1 MNQDNYSEYTLS
13 STEDIYGVLRKLVLS
28 KQSISVAIGS
38 KFKKYQSKIINAN
51 LETLS
56 FNLERLTPEEG
67 NKIVSAG
74 NRFNIEA
81 EHQGAKISFR
91 VDNRMSFQPEHQQ
104 YRVEFPSEVH
114 YLQRRS
120 CFRVE
125 QGVNDIQIRLGDNIN
140 NRIASGRLVDLS
152 STGFKARF
160 EVSQD
165 KALKPNKAFPKS
177 TLIFSDDTSISLSL
191 GCNHTQYAQR
201 QLFCG
206 FHIVSMAPMEQR
218 FLDQK
223 IQQLQWQKEDDIE
236 ELNDDV
242 RSI

>member
-1 MNQDNYSEYTLS
+1 MSKDNYSQYNLN
-13 STEDIYGVLRKLVLS
+13 STEDIYGALRKLALS
-28 KQSISVAIGS
+28 KQSITIRMESQL
-38 KFKKYQSKIINAN
+38 KKYQSKIVNAN

-56 FNLERLTPEEG
+56 FNLERLSPEEG
-67 NKIVSAG
+67 NKIVAAG
-74 NRFNIEA
+74 NRFDIEA
-81 EHQGAKISFR
+81 QYQGAKICFR

-104 YRVEFPSEVH
+104 YRVEFPSEIH

-125 QGVNDIQIRLGDNIN
+125 QGVNDIQVRLGDEIN
-140 NRIASGRLVDLS
+140 SRIASGRLVDLS

-160 EVSQD
+160 EISQD
-165 KALKPNKAFPKS
+165 KELKPTKLFPLSK
-177 TLIFSDDTSISLSL
+177 LVFPDETSVSLSL
-191 GCNHTQYAQR
+191 ACNHTQYAQR

-206 FHIVSMAPMEQR
+206 FHIVSMTPMEQR

>member
-1 MNQDNYSEYTLS
+1 MSADNYSQYNLNS
-13 STEDIYGVLRKLVLS
+13 AEDIYGVLRKLALS
-28 KQSISVAIGS
+28 KQSICISMGS
-38 KFKKYQSKIINAN
+38 QFKKYQSKIVNAC

-67 NKIVSAG
+67 NKIVAAG

-81 EHQGAKISFR
+81 HYQGAKICFR

-104 YRVEFPSEVH
+104 YRVEFPSEIH

-125 QGVNDIQIRLGDNIN
+125 QGVNDIQIRLGDDIN
-140 NRIASGRLVDLS
+140 SRIASGRLVDLS

-160 EVSQD
+160 EISQD
-165 KALKPNKAFPKS
+165 KELKPSKAFPQS
-177 TLIFSDDTSISLSL
+177 TLIFPDETSINLSL
-191 GCNHTQYAQR
+191 ACNHTQYAQR

-206 FHIVSMAPMEQR
+206 FHIVSMTPMEQR
-218 FLDQK
+218 YLDQQ
-223 IQQLQWQKEDDIE
+223 IQQLQWRKDDDIE
-236 ELNDDV
+236 ELDI
-242 RSI
+242 SQ